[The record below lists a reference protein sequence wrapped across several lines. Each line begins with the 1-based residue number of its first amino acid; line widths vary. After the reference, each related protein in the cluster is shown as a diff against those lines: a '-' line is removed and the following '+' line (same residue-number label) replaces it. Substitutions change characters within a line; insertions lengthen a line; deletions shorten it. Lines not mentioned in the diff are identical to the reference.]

1 MSGGTPMVAESKTS
15 RGDAPSPGPGV
26 RIELYGEELINKRVG
41 GNHKVGRIYLPQR
54 WVGKRIKIILV
65 D

>member
-1 MSGGTPMVAESKTS
+1 LTVMEEPATSGREI
-15 RGDAPSPGPGV
+15 PSPGPAV
-26 RIELYGEELINKRVG
+26 RIEVYGEELISKRVG
-41 GNHKVGRIYLPQR
+41 GNHKVGRIYLPLQ

>member
-1 MSGGTPMVAESKTS
+1 V
-15 RGDAPSPGPGV
+15 
-26 RIELYGEELINKRVG
+26 YGEELISKRVG
-41 GNHKVGRIYLPQR
+41 GNNKVGRIYLPQR